1 MAVRRTGLARARKAA
16 GFTQE
21 SFAEAAHVERSTV
34 VRWEAGARE
43 PLPYQRPK
51 LARLL
56 RVSLEKLDELL
67 TTDARDEA
75 ESDDRPAHSLRHP
88 GSVDL
93 LAVAQLRQHVHEL
106 DERYD
111 RAPSTSLLAETG
123 KVLGQITLFTAH
135 ARTHRV
141 RRELS
146 AVEAESAILM
156 GQLVWDASQR
166 RDHRTAHRYFDQA
179 CAAAKRARDFAA
191 EGLALLR
198 KSFVALYG
206 ENDPE
211 AGLVLTMQAAEMTTG
226 TSHVLSGLAML
237 HAAEAH
243 AMLGR
248 LGDCERALGDAEARF
263 GQIDED
269 DTALHLFSPTQYGR
283 LAGSCYLFLGRAEQA
298 APILETAA
306 AELRDRSK
314 SEAIVLGN
322 LSLAY
327 LRQGKVDEAAGAL
340 HKAMDAIE
348 LTWGGGGLNIL
359 FDACREMRPWRHDA
373 DVQDVHDRVMT
384 LMATK

>member
-1 MAVRRTGLARARKAA
+1 MAVRRIGLARARKAA

-21 SFAEAAHVERSTV
+21 SFAEAMRVDRSTV
-34 VRWEAGARE
+34 VRWEAGERE

-56 RVSLEKLDELL
+56 RMSLDRLDQVLAAGGHGEP
-67 TTDARDEA
+67 RD
-75 ESDDRPAHSLRHP
+75 RLAHSLEQP

-93 LAVAQLRQHVHEL
+93 MTVAQLRQHVHEL

-111 RAPSTSLLAETG
+111 QAPSTSLLAETG
-123 KVLGQITLFTAH
+123 QALGQITFLSAH
-135 ARTHRV
+135 AKAHRV

-179 CAAAKRARDFAA
+179 VTAAKRVRDPAT
-191 EGLALLR
+191 EGLAWLR
-198 KSFVALYG
+198 KSYVALYG
-206 ENDPE
+206 ENDPST
-211 AGLVLTMQAAEMTTG
+211 GLALTIRAAETTAE
-226 TSHVLSGLAML
+226 TSQVLSGLATL

-243 AMLGR
+243 AMMGQLT
-248 LGDCERALGDAEARF
+248 DCERMLGEADRRLEQVDADDVALD
-263 GQIDED
+263 
-269 DTALHLFSPTQYGR
+269 LFSPTQRGR
-283 LAGSCYLFLGRAEQA
+283 LAGSCYLFLGQAERAA
-298 APILETAA
+298 SILSATA
-306 AELRDRSK
+306 AELRERSK
-314 SEAIVLGN
+314 SAAIMLGN
-322 LSLAY
+322 LSLAR

-340 HKAMDAIE
+340 HEAMDVIE

-359 FDACREMRPWRHDA
+359 FDACREMQPWRQEPE
-373 DVQDVHDRVMT
+373 VQDVYDRVMT